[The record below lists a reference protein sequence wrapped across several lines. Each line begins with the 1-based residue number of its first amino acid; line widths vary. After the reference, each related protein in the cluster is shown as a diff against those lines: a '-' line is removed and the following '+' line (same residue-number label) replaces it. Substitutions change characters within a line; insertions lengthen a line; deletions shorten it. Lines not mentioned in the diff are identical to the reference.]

1 MSRCWEARKIN
12 NYKGQTNMI
21 KPLGKV
27 LVECGIITNM
37 DLSRAL
43 VRQRSSGSA
52 KRMGDILLEMGL
64 VTDEQLKAAL
74 GKQHESTPSP
84 ALEAPAQSFAPRT
97 PQPHGIPF
105 PQTRQ
110 PASQGV
116 AAKELMALLQLLIK
130 KEIISLEEYF
140 QEVQGN

>member
-1 MSRCWEARKIN
+1 
-12 NYKGQTNMI
+12 MI

-64 VTDEQLKAAL
+64 VTGEQLKAAL
-74 GKQHESTPSP
+74 EKQHDTTPSP
-84 ALEAPAQSFAPRT
+84 MAAEPRAQSFAPRT
-97 PQPHGIPF
+97 PPPPPAF
-105 PQTRQ
+105 CPPQTRQ
-110 PASQGV
+110 PASQGLET
-116 AAKELMALLQLLIK
+116 KGLMALLQLLIK
-130 KEIISLEEYF
+130 KEVISLEEYF